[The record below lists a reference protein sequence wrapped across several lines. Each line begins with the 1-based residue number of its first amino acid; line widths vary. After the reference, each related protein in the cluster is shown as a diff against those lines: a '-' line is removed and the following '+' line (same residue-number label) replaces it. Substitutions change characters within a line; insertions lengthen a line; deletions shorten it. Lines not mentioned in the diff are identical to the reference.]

1 MISSRSNVHAHF
13 SEKETGSKPFA
24 LPEGAVRRELRES
37 NMNNKAIAVLAVV
50 VMAISGCAVAMSEQS
65 EAADTNLGTVYI
77 DKEKTT
83 AEVELRFNEYAY
95 TQYSDY
101 EFTISANFGSE
112 SSVNV
117 FNNKT
122 TLTPGDVPVPGGKAL
137 DIDVSKVGVGVYK
150 ITVKNSE
157 NNAAESGR
165 YVATLGLSVNAYQ
178 DGGVVDLNNYTYSL
192 TINVRSYETVNFT
205 TSGDMTAGVSGEFI
219 LAPTDE
225 TFNVSKYDWY
235 ATGLA
240 TGLNIGVLTNGDNG
254 ENQGKLAI
262 YGMTAKSDDEIKMDS
277 IKIVG
282 RDAYGNEVWAKVAPL
297 TIKATPEIT
306 YTIKVGEEKVDPTSE
321 GSNVFLFESGGISP
335 VLTVTTADGDDRA
348 VTISVFNLE
357 TGKRVGTV
365 GKTLTLDISEVGRY
379 VVEMTVYF
387 GADST
392 TTNTTGLTTTAIIEV
407 VPNITGAGAGFIVV
421 GGN

>member
-157 NNAAESGR
+157 SNAAESGR

-178 DGGVVDLNNYTYSL
+178 DGGVVPLNSYTYSL
-192 TINVRSYETVNFT
+192 TINVRSYATVNFT
-205 TSGDMTAGVSGEFI
+205 TSGEMTAGVSGEFI
-219 LAPTDE
+219 LTSAGY
-225 TFNVSKYDWY
+225 TFDVSEYDWY
-235 ATGLA
+235 ATGLEP
-240 TGLNIGVLTNGDNG
+240 GLNIGVLTSDNG

-262 YGMTAKSDDEIKMDS
+262 YGMTAKSDEDIEMNS

-282 RDAYGNEVWAKVAPL
+282 RDAYGNEYRATLDL
-297 TIKATPEIT
+297 TISATPEIT
-306 YTIKVGEEKVDPTSE
+306 YNITVDGGEVDPATE
-321 GSNVFLFESGGISP
+321 GSNVFLFESGGTSP
-335 VLTVTTADGDDRA
+335 VLTVTTAEGGDRA
-348 VTISVFNLE
+348 VTISVVDPG

-365 GKTLTLDISEVGRY
+365 DKTLTLDISEVGRY

-387 GADST
+387 GADSTT

-407 VPNITGAGAGFIVV
+407 VPNITGAGAGFIVL

>member
-1 MISSRSNVHAHF
+1 MMSSRSNVHAHF

-24 LPEGAVRRELRES
+24 HPEGAVRRELRES

-101 EFTISANFGSE
+101 EFTISAYFGSE
-112 SSVNV
+112 DSVDV

-122 TLTPGDVPVPGGKAL
+122 TLTPGDVSVPGGKAL
-137 DIDVSKVGVGVYK
+137 DIDVSKVSVGVYK
-150 ITVKNSE
+150 IIVKNSE

-165 YVATLGLSVNAYQ
+165 YDATLCLSVNAYQ
-178 DGGVVDLNNYTYSL
+178 DGGVVSLNSYTYSL
-192 TINVRSYETVNFT
+192 TINVRSYDTKTFT
-205 TSGDMTAGVSGEFI
+205 ATGEMTAGVSGEFI
-219 LAPTDE
+219 LKPTDE
-225 TFNVSKYDWY
+225 TFDVTKYDWY

-240 TGLNIGVLTNGDNG
+240 PGLNIGVLTNGDNG
-254 ENQGKLAI
+254 DNQGNLAI
-262 YGMTAKSDDEIKMDS
+262 YGMTAKSDDDIEMNS

-282 RDAYGNEVWAKVAPL
+282 RDAYGNEYWATLSL
-297 TIKATPEIT
+297 TISATPEIT
-306 YTIKVGEEKVDPTSE
+306 YIITVDGGEVDPATE
-321 GSNVFLFESGGISP
+321 GSNVFLFESGGTSP
-335 VLTVTTADGDDRA
+335 VLTVTTAEGDDRA
-348 VTISVFNLE
+348 VTISVVDPG
-357 TGKRVGTV
+357 TGKRVDTV
-365 GKTLTLDISEVGRY
+365 DKTLTLDISEVGRY

-387 GADST
+387 NADSN